1 MDRELESAR
10 LDAVDPRIAAENE
23 YVKTYRCRGHFFGG
37 SQKAQTANA
46 FGGCK

>member
-1 MDRELESAR
+1 
-10 LDAVDPRIAAENE
+10 VDPRIAAENG

-37 SQKAQTANA
+37 SQKAQTAKA